1 MKRRTP
7 ANPPAAFVTVVDE
20 RHHRPPGE
28 LGTLSL
34 EDLRNECAEL
44 MSIAGLGDLVIIG
57 GIDFSFNVDSTGR
70 WSDHWCPHFA
80 LLVLGAT
87 RKTVK
92 AALSKRFRA
101 SVCVPRPVKT
111 KTINDPLGLVTY
123 LIKSVYFR
131 RSSYLAANERYNARR
146 LPLKAAQEHE
156 LTLFLDQFQPVDRL
170 FLQKIRIKGAGLV
183 KESK

>member
-1 MKRRTP
+1 MKQRAP
-7 ANPPAAFVTVVDE
+7 ANFPAVFVTVVDE
-20 RHHRPPGE
+20 RHHRLPGE

-34 EDLRNECAEL
+34 EDLLDECAAL
-44 MSIAGLGDLVIIG
+44 MSIAGLGELVIVG
-57 GIDFSFNVDSTGR
+57 GVDFSFNTDGAGR

-80 LLVLGAT
+80 LLVFGAT

-92 AALSKRFRA
+92 AALSPQFRA

-123 LIKSVYFR
+123 LIKSAYFR
-131 RSSYLAANERYNARR
+131 RSSYLAANGRYNARR

-170 FLQKIRIKGAGLV
+170 FLQNIRIKGAGLV
-183 KESK
+183 KERK